1 MRAAQKPI
9 TGRERGAKFI
19 SAISTYFWRGVTVSV
34 VEANGQRCAL
44 ISRDGGSIALV
55 TVGAS
60 AEGIDEIMWILRPS
74 KLAGISP
81 LPA

>member
-1 MRAAQKPI
+1 M
-9 TGRERGAKFI
+9 
-19 SAISTYFWRGVTVSV
+19 VSV
-34 VEANGQRCAL
+34 VEANDQRCAL
-44 ISRDGGSIALV
+44 ISRDVGSIALV

-81 LPA
+81 PPA